1 MVDYLAAFIT
11 GLTTGGLSCLA
22 VQGGLLTSSI
32 ARQVEKD
39 VQHSISSKAGKK
51 GRQSDGALA
60 DGMTQNARSATAIL
74 VFLFAKLGVYTGL
87 GLLMGWIGSAF
98 QFTPVMRGWF
108 QFAIGIFMLGN
119 ALRMLNVHPIFR
131 YFSFEPPSFVTRF
144 IRRTARNS
152 RDDFITPAFLGLLT
166 VFIPCGVTQ
175 AILALA
181 LGTGNAVQ
189 GAMLMF
195 AFTLGTSPV
204 FFILAY
210 LFTRLGAR
218 LERGF
223 LVLTAVLVLVL
234 GLVSVDS
241 GLNLLGSPVSI
252 TRLIAPDSTQQAS
265 LNVADETA
273 VVRIHVENA
282 RYSPNVIY
290 TQAGVPIRLELV
302 TDNVHSCTRAF
313 TIPALD
319 IAKLLPATGTEV
331 VEIPPQKAGK
341 LTFTC
346 SMGMYTGEIVFQ

>member
-39 VQHSISSKAGKK
+39 VERSIASKAGKK
-51 GRQSDGALA
+51 GRQTEGARDGSI
-60 DGMTQNARSATAIL
+60 QNGRSAAAIL
-74 VFLFAKLGVYTGL
+74 IFLLAKLAVYTGVGFLL
-87 GLLMGWIGSAF
+87 GWVGSAF
-98 QFTPVMRGWF
+98 QLTPTVRGWF
-108 QFAIGIFMLGN
+108 QLAIGAFMLGN

-131 YFSFEPPSFVTRF
+131 YFSFEPPSFITRF

-152 RDDFITPAFLGLLT
+152 RDDFVTPAFLGLLT

-175 AILALA
+175 AIMALA
-181 LGTGNAVQ
+181 LGAGHPVQ
-189 GAMLMF
+189 GALLMF

-204 FFILAY
+204 FFVLAY
-210 LFTRLGAR
+210 LFTRLGTR

-223 LVLTAVLVLVL
+223 LTLTAVLVLAL
-234 GLVSVDS
+234 GLISMDS

-252 TRLIAPDSTQQAS
+252 TRLISPNSAQQAS
-265 LNVADETA
+265 LVGGNESA
-273 VVRIHVENA
+273 VVQIHVENS
-282 RYSPNVIY
+282 RYSPNIIY
-290 TQAGVPIRLELV
+290 AQAGVPIRLELV
-302 TDNVHSCTRAF
+302 TDDVHSCARAF
-313 TIPALD
+313 TIPALE
-319 IAKLLPATGTEV
+319 IAKLLPASGTEI